1 MNFWKTL
8 LFKDIEWEDSPRGYY
23 LTEVKQKVLWED
35 KNTGA
40 TLALVKFPEG
50 VADKIHSHPGA
61 NQMTIGLSGEVE
73 MPPNGII
80 APIQSDRAMIIS
92 KGEKHGATRFTKESI
107 VLFFW
112 DGFPRPVIE
121 EETISKP

>member
-1 MNFWKTL
+1 MNPRMTL
-8 LFKDIEWEDSPRGYY
+8 IFKDIEWEDPPRGYY
-23 LTEVKQKVLWED
+23 LTKVKQKVLWED

-61 NQMTIGLSGEVE
+61 NQMTIGFSGEVE

-80 APIQSDRAMIIS
+80 APVQPDKAMIIP
-92 KGEKHGATRFTKESI
+92 KGEKHGATRVTKESI
-107 VLFFW
+107 LLFFW
-112 DGFPRPVIE
+112 DGSPRPVIE
-121 EETISKP
+121 EETK